1 MLTDSLNLKE
11 APLNTKQFRLYT
23 ESVPIDLVVKSSKS
37 KAQTQSKQGQD
48 AAMDLLKAAEDEL
61 LSLEQKS
68 ASNILPKNEKFT
80 TSNEQEG
87 LKTYG
92 TANFMFKKGIN
103 SEAKFT
109 ILGFS
114 NESLLQ
120 QLIIVWDAND
130 RYASQISQRI
140 LGSVELLKQPEK

>member
-1 MLTDSLNLKE
+1 
-11 APLNTKQFRLYT
+11 
-23 ESVPIDLVVKSSKS
+23 
-37 KAQTQSKQGQD
+37 
-48 AAMDLLKAAEDEL
+48 
-61 LSLEQKS
+61 
-68 ASNILPKNEKFT
+68 
-80 TSNEQEG
+80 
-87 LKTYG
+87 
-92 TANFMFKKGIN
+92 MFKKGVN